1 MKWGDFVRQDK
12 NTQGVKQPK
21 EKNNK
26 LQNTTFKPNYFSK
39 TIDKY

>member
-12 NTQGVKQPK
+12 NTQGLNNPK
-21 EKNNK
+21 KNNK
-26 LQNTTFKPNYFSK
+26 SQNAIFKLNYFSK